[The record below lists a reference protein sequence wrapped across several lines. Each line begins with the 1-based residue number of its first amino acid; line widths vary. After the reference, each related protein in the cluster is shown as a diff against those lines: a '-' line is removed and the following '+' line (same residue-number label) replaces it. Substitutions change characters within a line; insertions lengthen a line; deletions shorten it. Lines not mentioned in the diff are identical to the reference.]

1 MVLGVGQAGKIQIN
15 LNLRAFSAY
24 LVRRS
29 FVKFRYL
36 APSYRDAVKFRCLS
50 ADKINLSRAINFKSS
65 AGKF

>member
-1 MVLGVGQAGKIQIN
+1 MVLGVGQTGKIQIN

-36 APSYRDAVKFRCLS
+36 APSYRDALKISLS
-50 ADKINLSRAINFKSS
+50 WC
-65 AGKF
+65 G